1 MHVISLK
8 GENAHFQRNSKH
20 EKSDDEPQISL
31 RNSPAE
37 SVVAEVA
44 SLTKDN
50 KFSFCDVVKPVR
62 GNFIGFMLLQPTQ
75 MTLPES
81 MKLMSYK

>member
-37 SVVAEVA
+37 SVVADVA

-50 KFSFCDVVKPVR
+50 KFSFYDVVEAVR
-62 GNFIGFMLLQPTQ
+62 GNFIGFYATVTDTSDTTRINEPNEL
-75 MTLPES
+75 
-81 MKLMSYK
+81 

>member
-1 MHVISLK
+1 MHVIGLK
-8 GENAHFQRNSKH
+8 GENTHFQLNSKH
-20 EKSDDEPQISL
+20 ERSDDEPQISL

-62 GNFIGFMLLQPTQ
+62 DNFIGFYATATDTNDTTRINEINEL
-75 MTLPES
+75 
-81 MKLMSYK
+81 

>member
-50 KFSFCDVVKPVR
+50 KFSFYDVVEAVR
-62 GNFIGFMLLQPTQ
+62 GNFIAFFATVTDTSDTTRINEPNEL
-75 MTLPES
+75 
-81 MKLMSYK
+81 

>member
-8 GENAHFQRNSKH
+8 GENTHFQRNSKH
-20 EKSDDEPQISL
+20 ERSDDEPQISL

-62 GNFIGFMLLQPTQ
+62 GNFIGFYATATDTNDTTRINEINEL
-75 MTLPES
+75 
-81 MKLMSYK
+81 

>member
-8 GENAHFQRNSKH
+8 GENTHFQRNSKH
-20 EKSDDEPQISL
+20 ERSDDEPQISL

-44 SLTKDN
+44 SLAKDN
-50 KFSFCDVVKPVR
+50 KFSFYDVVKAVR
-62 GNFIGFMLLQPTQ
+62 GNFIGFYATATDTSDTTRINEINEL
-75 MTLPES
+75 
-81 MKLMSYK
+81 